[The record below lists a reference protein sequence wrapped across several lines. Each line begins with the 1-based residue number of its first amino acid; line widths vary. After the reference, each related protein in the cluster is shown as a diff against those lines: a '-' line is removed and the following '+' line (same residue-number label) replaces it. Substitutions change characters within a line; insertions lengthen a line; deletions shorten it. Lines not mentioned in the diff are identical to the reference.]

1 MQPNDI
7 TFYQCF
13 EADILAG
20 RKTITIRDKS
30 ESHFKVGDILRVGR
44 FEDNQYFCTIEVLGV
59 SPITFDELTELH
71 AKQENMGL
79 DELKEVIRGIY
90 PSEER
95 FYVINFRLY
104 MYKVAIFFRKTA
116 KPNIFRELILKAL
129 SENYSEYLI
138 CSAFFQEPYQ
148 YKNNKWSG
156 NFSTSNDML
165 SNLTCNCAKKINV
178 YGLYSSNPFSSN
190 STWDKQFRIF
200 CQKLVNYQCFIYLK
214 TNNYINFNFYKFKNR
229 SHSKIFLAKKNN
241 KIDLAIIGS
250 SNVSAGAFADRNQKE
265 IWNHES
271 DVIFWNEQ
279 SISDSIIEQVFESY
293 HSEIEDSCFVMT
305 YDESH
310 YLNKISILDK
320 LNSIENEISQHVTQ
334 INI

>member
-1 MQPNDI
+1 
-7 TFYQCF
+7 
-13 EADILAG
+13 
-20 RKTITIRDKS
+20 
-30 ESHFKVGDILRVGR
+30 
-44 FEDNQYFCTIEVLGV
+44 
-59 SPITFDELTELH
+59 
-71 AKQENMGL
+71 
-79 DELKEVIRGIY
+79 
-90 PSEER
+90 
-95 FYVINFRLY
+95 

-156 NFSTSNDML
+156 NFSTSKDML
-165 SNLTCNCAKKINV
+165 SKLTCNCDKEISI

-200 CQKLVNYQCFIYLK
+200 CKKLVCYQHRINFYNYRNPN
-214 TNNYINFNFYKFKNR
+214 NNYISFNFYKFKNR
-229 SHSKIFLAKKNN
+229 SHSKIFIAKKNK

-250 SNVSAGAFADRNQKE
+250 SNVSAGAFADRNPKE

-271 DVIFWNEQ
+271 DVIFWNTR
-279 SISDSIIEQVFESY
+279 SISNSIIEKIFEDY
-293 HSEIEDSCFVMT
+293 HSKLRDSCFVMT

-310 YLNKISILDK
+310 YLNNKVSILDK